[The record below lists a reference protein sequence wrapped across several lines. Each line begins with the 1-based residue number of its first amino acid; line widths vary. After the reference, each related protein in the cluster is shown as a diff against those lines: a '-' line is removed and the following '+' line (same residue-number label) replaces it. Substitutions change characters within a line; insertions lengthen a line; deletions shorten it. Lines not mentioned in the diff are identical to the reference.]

1 LAKDASAALTAIN
14 TARAVAGAR
23 VGELAGESAPHT
35 GIDATT
41 PLVVDL
47 DATLVTAHSASI
59 RGGDL

>member
-1 LAKDASAALTAIN
+1 MPLTSMAIAVGSGA
-14 TARAVAGAR
+14 TAWPISGCYAP
-23 VGELAGESAPHT
+23 AGESAPHT